1 MKISYHR
8 RRKIKTRRI
17 ALRDL
22 ILRGINEPK
31 DLAKELKVTLP
42 TIKRDLE
49 ALRTMREED
58 LTFQTKQ
65 TSQEILDKKDLILKM
80 LDDENY
86 YNENGDLNISKIT
99 KENPKLEVITSV
111 KKFSDSSKDKAT
123 KQLLE
128 IDIRATDVYTLAYQK
143 TSLANMDYTNN
154 IIIQK

>member
-8 RRKIKTRRI
+8 RRKIKTRKI
-17 ALRDL
+17 AIRDL

-99 KENPKLEVITSV
+99 KELNTS
-111 KKFSDSSKDKAT
+111 
-123 KQLLE
+123 
-128 IDIRATDVYTLAYQK
+128 RATVMSVL
-143 TSLANMDYTNN
+143 NGE
-154 IIIQK
+154 

>member
-17 ALRDL
+17 AIRDL
-22 ILRGINEPK
+22 ILRGIEDPK

-49 ALRTMREED
+49 ALKTMSDED
-58 LTFQTKQ
+58 LTFETRQ
-65 TSQEILDKKDLILKM
+65 TSQEILDKKDMILKM

-99 KENPKLEVITSV
+99 SELNTSRSTVMSVLNGMNILIKEE
-111 KKFSDSSKDKAT
+111 F
-123 KQLLE
+123 
-128 IDIRATDVYTLAYQK
+128 
-143 TSLANMDYTNN
+143 
-154 IIIQK
+154 

>member
-17 ALRDL
+17 AIRDL
-22 ILRGINEPK
+22 ILRGIEDPK

-49 ALRTMREED
+49 ALKTMSDED
-58 LTFQTKQ
+58 LTFETRQ
-65 TSQEILDKKDLILKM
+65 TSQEILDKKDMILKM

-99 KENPKLEVITSV
+99 SELNTSRSTVISVLNGMNILIKEE
-111 KKFSDSSKDKAT
+111 F
-123 KQLLE
+123 
-128 IDIRATDVYTLAYQK
+128 
-143 TSLANMDYTNN
+143 
-154 IIIQK
+154 